1 MKWWLALVVLSTG
14 CRALHE
20 ERVSERLLGR
30 QLMSHDFVTT
40 MTQLDTLMQTAKS
53 SDPGQDCE
61 LCVLGSQALPDKKFV
76 YCVQSGINTGCVLAQ
91 EVVPGRVRLL
101 AIERGLSTVL
111 AHALWRFIEGPAA
124 DTVAQQVEASI
135 VDSTLKEEQAFDGAW
150 AFFAN
155 VGTTAVLG
163 LTTPAVGF
171 AAQGGVRRW
180 LNYYLI
186 GGAGL
191 EVESLPF
198 APRAF
203 STMGLQL
210 RAELSMWDERF
221 RRTFNLPGVSFVM
234 AITPIVAFGDRPA
247 FGARG
252 VVGVQML
259 RLGNAWTPL
268 RLEIGYQY
276 VVVNGGSVSGVRA
289 GVMVGF

>member
-111 AHALWRFIEGPAA
+111 AHAL
-124 DTVAQQVEASI
+124 DLT
-135 VDSTLKEEQAFDGAW
+135 
-150 AFFAN
+150 
-155 VGTTAVLG
+155 TTAEGVETDDQLKFLRANG
-163 LTTPAVGF
+163 CDHTQGYFFSKPLSATKF
-171 AAQGGVRRW
+171 ADLLKDGK
-180 LNYYLI
+180 
-186 GGAGL
+186 
-191 EVESLPF
+191 
-198 APRAF
+198 AF
-203 STMGLQL
+203 S
-210 RAELSMWDERF
+210 
-221 RRTFNLPGVSFVM
+221 
-234 AITPIVAFGDRPA
+234 
-247 FGARG
+247 
-252 VVGVQML
+252 
-259 RLGNAWTPL
+259 
-268 RLEIGYQY
+268 
-276 VVVNGGSVSGVRA
+276 
-289 GVMVGF
+289 